1 MIRIKSLYLDRFG
14 VFLLIFSIVFSF
26 FYSFGYEL
34 DCSQYD
40 YLFYMHLVSEA
51 NYADDT
57 MFEGTLFF
65 YKPLGL
71 LFGNSF
77 WLWQRLHWLIN
88 LFIISIPY
96 IFLLNTKQKKQLAFV
111 QALAILLFCV
121 GRCGCEPPRIVL
133 LCAVSAIS
141 FFIKYAKSHDSR
153 LVWII
158 SMLLAFIAFSR
169 FPSLFVYPLFVV
181 AFFFVAESKKDI
193 ILIICLPLLIF
204 TILVT
209 LINGDVFTYFNYLKN
224 NVSNTSS
231 ASPSHSILN
240 IFMSEVDS
248 LCQLFYFFIIVLVP
262 FLLFTWKKKNTKWGF
277 VSLVIVLYVMELI
290 RVNPIPR
297 WACAITMALSL
308 FYLMENRYSFSSL
321 AKVLLIMFVPMMASV
336 GSNCGFYY
344 DYVSVAFIPYLAIN
358 VQSIKN
364 RSECY
369 SFRNILFHSNI
380 EGVLPAL
387 MLVVVTLFC
396 SNLIVRFKNIYGTY
410 YANGTIDVVN
420 AGVLSPNIKYV
431 YFSSQTLTPY
441 LEAERD
447 YLKLSKNREVIFWG
461 MDAHI
466 MSFINDKWPIT
477 RLWKVSSIDGDNV
490 AMYDLE
496 KYAKSYRPVVIDM
509 EDNKNTFDLLSSLG
523 YQRIKTKYYSIYK

>member
-1 MIRIKSLYLDRFG
+1 MMRIKALYLDRFG
-14 VFLLIFSIVFSF
+14 VILLIFSIVFSF

-193 ILIICLPLLIF
+193 ILIICLLI
-204 TILVT
+204 LH
-209 LINGDVFTYFNYLKN
+209 L
-224 NVSNTSS
+224 
-231 ASPSHSILN
+231 
-240 IFMSEVDS
+240 
-248 LCQLFYFFIIVLVP
+248 
-262 FLLFTWKKKNTKWGF
+262 
-277 VSLVIVLYVMELI
+277 
-290 RVNPIPR
+290 
-297 WACAITMALSL
+297 
-308 FYLMENRYSFSSL
+308 
-321 AKVLLIMFVPMMASV
+321 
-336 GSNCGFYY
+336 
-344 DYVSVAFIPYLAIN
+344 
-358 VQSIKN
+358 
-364 RSECY
+364 
-369 SFRNILFHSNI
+369 
-380 EGVLPAL
+380 
-387 MLVVVTLFC
+387 
-396 SNLIVRFKNIYGTY
+396 
-410 YANGTIDVVN
+410 
-420 AGVLSPNIKYV
+420 
-431 YFSSQTLTPY
+431 
-441 LEAERD
+441 
-447 YLKLSKNREVIFWG
+447 
-461 MDAHI
+461 
-466 MSFINDKWPIT
+466 
-477 RLWKVSSIDGDNV
+477 
-490 AMYDLE
+490 
-496 KYAKSYRPVVIDM
+496 
-509 EDNKNTFDLLSSLG
+509 
-523 YQRIKTKYYSIYK
+523 